1 MFITNKRFKKLEE
14 FTLTKI
20 SECDTHIAKQE
31 IINKQILKTL
41 EAFDK
46 NIEELE
52 RIVKNQPLIK
62 KYQKTL
68 DILLKNI
75 QD

>member
-1 MFITNKRFKKLEE
+1 MFIRKK
-14 FTLTKI
+14 TYN
-20 SECDTHIAKQE
+20 E
-31 IINKQILKTL
+31 IINKLTILDNHQEIMWKKAHKWVNETEQRL
-41 EAFDK
+41 Y
-46 NIEELE
+46 ELE

-68 DILLKNI
+68 DILLKNT